1 MKKLWSLLILVLYAH
16 NGFSQDSSFRP
27 AFSAVMDS
35 SQAHE
40 ILHQCSRGTPDK
52 IKQYWKISDQ
62 DVKMLEKNFTKISE
76 LGGTGCCVTGFRL
89 GPLKNFG
96 FQYLGVMIKERK
108 YIYINAFPIG
118 EVQEFRKNGH
128 DPSRESVTVC
138 DGGPAFWGALFDIET
153 NQFSELSFNGIA

>member
-1 MKKLWSLLILVLYAH
+1 
-16 NGFSQDSSFRP
+16 
-27 AFSAVMDS
+27 
-35 SQAHE
+35 
-40 ILHQCSRGTPDK
+40 
-52 IKQYWKISDQ
+52 
-62 DVKMLEKNFTKISE
+62 MLEKNFTKISE